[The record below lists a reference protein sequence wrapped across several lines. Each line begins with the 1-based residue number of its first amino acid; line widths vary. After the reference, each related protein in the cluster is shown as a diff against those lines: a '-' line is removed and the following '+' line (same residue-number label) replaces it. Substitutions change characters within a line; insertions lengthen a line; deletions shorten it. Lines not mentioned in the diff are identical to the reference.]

1 MGHVNLPAPPSEKES
16 GVPHATT
23 EHLPTWIAWQAQA
36 SRNNGGTLI
45 SYSVVNTGTRT
56 ILLDRARL
64 RATSVDGTRVAPVSL
79 NRQDT
84 SELEGRLLPGA
95 TESGTIWMPSAPA
108 EGVTLRWPVVEI
120 GTGTTYVITE
130 RVEE

>member
-1 MGHVNLPAPPSEKES
+1 M
-16 GVPHATT
+16 
-23 EHLPTWIAWQAQA
+23 
-36 SRNNGGTLI
+36 
-45 SYSVVNTGTRT
+45 VNTGTRT

-64 RATSVDGTRVAPVSL
+64 RVTSVDGMRVAPVSL

-84 SELEGRLLPGA
+84 SDLEGRLLPGA
-95 TESGTIWMPSAPA
+95 TESGTIWIPTAPA

-120 GTGTTYVITE
+120 GTGATYLITV